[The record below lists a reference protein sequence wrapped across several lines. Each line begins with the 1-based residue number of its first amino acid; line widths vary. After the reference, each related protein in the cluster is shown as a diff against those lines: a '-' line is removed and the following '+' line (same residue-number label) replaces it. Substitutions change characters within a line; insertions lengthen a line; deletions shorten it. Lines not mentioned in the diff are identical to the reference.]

1 MKRLAALLFGLS
13 MMFLLSACSDDQT
26 AKDGLDQFVDN
37 WNAQDFDKMYEQ
49 LTEESQKEI
58 SKEDFVKRYTDIY
71 DQSGVSDLKVTAGDV
86 SEDEEKS
93 DADTQQLPLSVAMQ
107 TVAGEVNFDKD
118 AELVKVDG
126 EDGATWKVNWD
137 PSYIFAQLNDNESV
151 RITSVEPE
159 RGRILDTNGEELA
172 FNATVPSIGII
183 PGQLEGEGMTRD
195 ETLDQVAELLE
206 MDREDIDSLLEQS
219 WVTDEVD
226 VPIKTLRPDQ
236 RDLAAEV
243 TALPGVQNTDTT
255 SRYYPYEEAAA
266 HLTGYVKKVD
276 AEFLE
281 KDDNAS
287 NYDANSSVG
296 STGLESVYE
305 EQLRGTLGWKIYTVS
320 EDSDEQEVIAETDV
334 KNGED
339 VELTIDINTQE
350 KIYDQLKDDSG
361 SSVALNPKTGATLAL
376 VSAPSYDPNN
386 FIFGWDDEEYEKL
399 SNDKNSPFS
408 AKFNKAYAPGSTIKP
423 LTAAIGLENG
433 VITPDEKKHI
443 EGLKWD
449 NDGKFGNYSVTRV
462 SESLSDVDLED
473 ALITSDNIYFAMTAV
488 DTGAENFE
496 KGLKSF
502 GFDEE
507 LDYAF
512 PTATSSISNEGL
524 DNETLLADSGY
535 GQGQVLMSPLHLA
548 ASYTPFINDGN
559 LIKPTLLKSE
569 AEKAVVWH
577 EGVLPK
583 DGADAIT
590 EGLRGVVEDERGS
603 AHNPV
608 VDGLT
613 LAGKTG
619 TAELKQSQDDKNGTE
634 NGWFVAYDYDKQDM
648 LISMMVEGVQDK
660 GGSHYTVEKVKNV
673 FK

>member
-1 MKRLAALLFGLS
+1 MKRLAALLFVVS
-13 MMFLLSACSDDQT
+13 MVFLLSACSDDQS

-37 WNAQDFDKMYEQ
+37 WNAQDFDKMYDQ
-49 LTEESQKEI
+49 LTDESKENI

-71 DQSGVSDLKVTAGDV
+71 EQTGVSDLKVTAGDV
-86 SEDEEKS
+86 SEEDEKS
-93 DADTQQLPLSVAMQ
+93 DAETQQLPVSVSMQ
-107 TVAGEVNFDKD
+107 TVAGKVDFDKD
-118 AELVKVDG
+118 AELIKVDG
-126 EDGATWKVNWD
+126 EDGTAWKVNWD
-137 PSYIFAQLNDNESV
+137 PSYIFSQLNDKESV
-151 RITSVEPE
+151 RITSIEPE

-172 FNATVPSIGII
+172 FNATVPSVGIV
-183 PGQLEGEGMTRD
+183 PGQLEDRD
-195 ETLDQVAELLE
+195 KTLDQVAELLD
-206 MDREDIDSLLEQS
+206 MDREEIDSALDQS

-236 RDLAAEV
+236 RDLAEKADE
-243 TALPGVQNTDTT
+243 LPGVQFSDTT
-255 SRYYPYEEAAA
+255 SRFYPHGEATA

-287 NYDANSSVG
+287 KYDANSDVG

-305 EQLRGTLGWKIYTVS
+305 DQLRGTMGWRIYTVS
-320 EDSDEQEVIAETDV
+320 ETSDEQEVIAETEM

-339 VELTIDINTQE
+339 VETTIDIDTQE

-361 SSVALNPKTGATLAL
+361 ASVALDPKTGATLAL

-399 SNDKNSPFS
+399 SNDENSPFS

-423 LTAAIGLENG
+423 ITAAIGLENG

-443 EGLKWD
+443 EGLKWN
-449 NDGKFGNYSVTRV
+449 NDGAFGNYSVTRV
-462 SESLSDVDLED
+462 SDSLSDVDLRD

-502 GFDEE
+502 GFEEE

-512 PTATSSISNEGL
+512 PTTASSISNEGL

-548 ASYTPFINDGN
+548 ASYTPFVNDGN

-569 AEKAVVWH
+569 AEKATVWH

-583 DGADAIT
+583 EGADAIT

-608 VDGLT
+608 VEGQT

-673 FK
+673 FE

>member
-1 MKRLAALLFGLS
+1 MKRLAAMLFVVG
-13 MMFLLSACSDDQT
+13 MVFLLSACSDDQS

-37 WNAQDFDKMYEQ
+37 WNAQDFDKMYDQ

-58 SKEDFVKRYTDIY
+58 SKEDFTKRYTDIY
-71 DQSGVSDLKVTAGDV
+71 DQAGVSDLKVTAGDV
-86 SEDEEKS
+86 SEEDEKS
-93 DADTQQLPLSVAMQ
+93 DADTQQLPLSVSMQ
-107 TVAGEVNFDKD
+107 TVAGKVEFDKQ
-118 AELVKVDG
+118 AELVKVEG

-137 PSYIFAQLNDNESV
+137 PSYIFAELNDNESV

-159 RGRILDTNGEELA
+159 RGRILDANGEELA
-172 FNATVPSIGII
+172 FNATVPSVGIV
-183 PGQLEGEGMTRD
+183 PGQLEADGTSRD
-195 ETLDQVAELLE
+195 ETLDQVAEKLDV
-206 MDREDIDSLLEQS
+206 DREEIDALLEQS
-219 WVTDEVD
+219 WVTDEVN

-236 RDLAAEV
+236 RDLADEV
-243 TALPGVQNTDTT
+243 GQLPGVQITDTG
-255 SRYYPYEEAAA
+255 SRFYPHGEAAA

-281 KDDNAS
+281 EDDNAS
-287 NYDANSSVG
+287 NYDADSYVG

-305 EQLRGTLGWKIYTVS
+305 DQLRGTIGWKIYTVS
-320 EDSDEQEVIAETDV
+320 ETSDEQEVIAETEV

-339 VELTIDINTQE
+339 VETTIDINMQE

-361 SSVALNPKTGATLAL
+361 ASVALDPKTGATLAL
-376 VSAPSYDPNN
+376 VSTPSYDPNN

-399 SNDKNSPFS
+399 SNDENSPFS

-423 LTAAIGLENG
+423 LTAAVGLENG

-462 SESLSDVDLED
+462 SDRLSDVDLKD

-496 KGLKSF
+496 AGLKSF
-502 GFDEE
+502 GFGEE
-507 LDYAF
+507 LDYEF
-512 PTATSSISNEGL
+512 PTAASSISNDGL

-548 ASYTPFINDGN
+548 AAYTPFVNDGN
-559 LIKPTLLKSE
+559 LIKPTLLKS
-569 AEKAVVWH
+569 KAQESVVWN

-583 DGADAIT
+583 EGADAIT

-619 TAELKQSQDDKNGTE
+619 TAELKQSQDDENGTE
-634 NGWFVAYDYDKQDM
+634 NGWFVAYDYDNQDL

>member
-49 LTEESQKEI
+49 LTEESQKGI

-71 DQSGVSDLKVTAGDV
+71 DQSGVADLKVTAGDV

-93 DADTQQLPLSVAMQ
+93 DADTQQLPLSVSMQ

-118 AELVKVDG
+118 AELVKVNG

-195 ETLDQVAELLE
+195 ETLDQVAELLD
-206 MDREDIDSLLEQS
+206 MDREEIDSLLDQS

-243 TALPGVQNTDTT
+243 TSLPGVQSTDTT
-255 SRYYPYEEAAA
+255 SRYYPYGEAAA

-305 EQLRGTLGWKIYTVS
+305 DQLRGTLGWKIYTVS

-361 SSVALNPKTGATLAL
+361 ASVALDPKTGATLAL
-376 VSAPSYDPNN
+376 VSVPSYDPNN

-399 SNDKNSPFS
+399 SNDENSPFS

-462 SESLSDVDLED
+462 SDSLSNVNLED

-512 PTATSSISNEGL
+512 PTSASSISNEGL

-569 AEKAVVWH
+569 AEEAVVWH

-583 DGADAIT
+583 EGADAIT

-603 AHNPV
+603 AHQPI

>member
-86 SEDEEKS
+86 SEDEAKS

-361 SSVALNPKTGATLAL
+361 SSVALDPKTGATLAL

-569 AEKAVVWH
+569 AEEAVVWH

>member
-1 MKRLAALLFGLS
+1 MKRLAAVLFGLS

-58 SKEDFVKRYTDIY
+58 SKENFVKRYTDIY

-93 DADTQQLPLSVAMQ
+93 DSDTQQLPLSVAMQ

-195 ETLDQVAELLE
+195 ETLDQVAELLD
-206 MDREDIDSLLEQS
+206 MDRENIDSLLEQS

-255 SRYYPYEEAAA
+255 SRYYPYGEAAA

-305 EQLRGTLGWKIYTVS
+305 EKLRGTLGWKIYTVS

-361 SSVALNPKTGATLAL
+361 ASVALDPKTGATLAL

-399 SNDKNSPFS
+399 SNDENSPFS

-569 AEKAVVWH
+569 AEEAVVWH